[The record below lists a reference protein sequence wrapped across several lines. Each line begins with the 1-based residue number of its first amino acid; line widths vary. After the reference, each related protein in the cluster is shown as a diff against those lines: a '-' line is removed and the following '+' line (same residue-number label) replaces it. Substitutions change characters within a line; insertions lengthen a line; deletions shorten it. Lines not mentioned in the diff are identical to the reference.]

1 MSPDLSKKKC
11 FVCNSSKSSKILMSS
26 YENFRFDTLD
36 KRYDIYCEDC
46 NLLFKSKK
54 IRNENKTEYWENL
67 YQKEI
72 ENFETKEFDFDLK
85 YNEIIND
92 LKEVL
97 NHENIINICEVGTFT
112 GLLLSKLKKN
122 FPQKN
127 FFGIDPSIDSITFG
141 KKKYKDL
148 FLSDDFFE
156 TYSPDRK
163 YDLVIFSSVI
173 ARIDISILFD
183 KLKEI
188 TNNESKIVV
197 IHNFLFE
204 DDEKKLKF
212 NSMSDQLCSGQYLEY
227 YINKRSFIKFFEDN
241 ELYLER
247 MSNLGSKGEHLYLMT
262 FSRKIIDKKID
273 YKNFYNIPI
282 DEVSN
287 LYLRTNLKNI
297 IKDINN
303 EFLFYFPENKK
314 KKFLVVLDFLKNSSG
329 KNIIFFKN
337 NQLLNI
343 IFKKN
348 VILFILKP
356 NILEIFFLFFLKKE
370 NKIVVFLNSKKDIP
384 CYLPDFLEKNDKKI
398 FLNKLDILDIN
409 DFKVNLI
416 KKIFRKQIF
425 IYKIYLKLRKYI

>member
-1 MSPDLSKKKC
+1 
-11 FVCNSSKSSKILMSS
+11 
-26 YENFRFDTLD
+26 
-36 KRYDIYCEDC
+36 
-46 NLLFKSKK
+46 
-54 IRNENKTEYWENL
+54 
-67 YQKEI
+67 
-72 ENFETKEFDFDLK
+72 
-85 YNEIIND
+85 
-92 LKEVL
+92 
-97 NHENIINICEVGTFT
+97 
-112 GLLLSKLKKN
+112 
-122 FPQKN
+122 
-127 FFGIDPSIDSITFG
+127 
-141 KKKYKDL
+141 
-148 FLSDDFFE
+148 
-156 TYSPDRK
+156 
-163 YDLVIFSSVI
+163 
-173 ARIDISILFD
+173 
-183 KLKEI
+183 
-188 TNNESKIVV
+188 
-197 IHNFLFE
+197 
-204 DDEKKLKF
+204 
-212 NSMSDQLCSGQYLEY
+212 MSDQLCSGQYLEY

-425 IYKIYLKLRKYI
+425 IYKIYSKLRKYI

>member
-1 MSPDLSKKKC
+1 M
-11 FVCNSSKSSKILMSS
+11 
-26 YENFRFDTLD
+26 E
-36 KRYDIYCEDC
+36 
-46 NLLFKSKK
+46 
-54 IRNENKTEYWENL
+54 
-67 YQKEI
+67 
-72 ENFETKEFDFDLK
+72 
-85 YNEIIND
+85 
-92 LKEVL
+92 
-97 NHENIINICEVGTFT
+97 
-112 GLLLSKLKKN
+112 
-122 FPQKN
+122 
-127 FFGIDPSIDSITFG
+127 

-425 IYKIYLKLRKYI
+425 IYKIYSKLRKYI